1 MTPLTTT
8 ALAKTPGIGL
18 VHLGRSV
25 PTFCAVIA
33 VWYGLLP
40 VRWLSRRNSG
50 QSLPLESMRALSAG
64 SVVAD
69 DSPAPVT
76 AGVAALPPQ
85 PASSAQQHS
94 ATIDERVIAG
104 SPQEQPRRTR
114 SPCPVRRLEP
124 VALDP
129 GGGPCYCCRY
139 LFPRFPIAK
148 GGPRMESTV
157 GIALLGRG
165 TVGGG
170 VAALLHERRAHVERR
185 GGTRYELLG
194 IADRSRDP
202 IALVDDPRTDLV
214 IECIGGTE
222 IALECIERALEARKH
237 VVTANK
243 DAVAT
248 QGPRLRAL
256 AAAKGVTLR
265 YEASVASAVPIVTTL
280 DHALAGDEVLEIGGV
295 LNGTCNFILSK
306 MREGR
311 TFAESLLAAQV
322 AGYAEADP
330 RNDVEGVDA
339 AHKLAILI
347 QHAFGQPVT
356 SAHIPRNGIRG
367 TTSAAVR
374 RARQHG
380 YELKLVAHAERTARG
395 IRAQVGPVLVP
406 FNHPFARCKGVENV
420 VRVVGASS
428 GTLLFS
434 GPGAGRDAAAAA
446 VVGDVIAALR
456 AIAERH
462 AERRS
467 VPAFAA
473 EPVEPFFQELPLFAG
488 YPVFGADL
496 VRVQT
501 RRAVGC

>member
-1 MTPLTTT
+1 
-8 ALAKTPGIGL
+8 
-18 VHLGRSV
+18 
-25 PTFCAVIA
+25 
-33 VWYGLLP
+33 
-40 VRWLSRRNSG
+40 
-50 QSLPLESMRALSAG
+50 
-64 SVVAD
+64 
-69 DSPAPVT
+69 
-76 AGVAALPPQ
+76 
-85 PASSAQQHS
+85 
-94 ATIDERVIAG
+94 
-104 SPQEQPRRTR
+104 
-114 SPCPVRRLEP
+114 
-124 VALDP
+124 
-129 GGGPCYCCRY
+129 
-139 LFPRFPIAK
+139 
-148 GGPRMESTV
+148 MESTV

-214 IECIGGTE
+214 IECVGGTE

-265 YEASVASAVPIVTTL
+265 YEAAVASAVPIVSTL

-295 LNGTCNFILSK
+295 LNGTCNFILDK
-306 MREGR
+306 MRAGN
-311 TFAESLLAAQV
+311 TFGEALFQAQQ

-330 RNDVEGVDA
+330 RSDVDGIDA

-356 SAHIPRNGIRG
+356 SPHIPRSGIRG

-380 YELKLVAHAERTARG
+380 YELKLVAHAKRTDRG
-395 IRAQVGPVLVP
+395 IRAQAGPVLVP
-406 FNHPFARCKGVENV
+406 FNHPFARCKGVDNV

-434 GPGAGRDAAAAA
+434 GPGAGREAAAAA
-446 VVGDVIAALR
+446 VIGDVIAALR
-456 AIAERH
+456 TIAERH
-462 AERRS
+462 VARRTH
-467 VPAFAA
+467 PLAFAA
-473 EPVEPFFQELPLFAG
+473 EPVEPFFDDLPVFAG
-488 YPVFGADL
+488 YPVFGAPL
-496 VRVQT
+496 VQVPA